1 MFQKVNFDTQEFR
14 FIPLLSSLPFLRIY
28 IYSPNERD
36 SISIQ
41 IFSIPSSHRRYIQAF
56 NLAKWLFDTAVS
68 IDSNRFRNLRQF
80 IRGFFAFS
88 TNFHSRSFSI
98 RENKISCLGRL
109 FIIILAAEWSCVRSN
124 YIKRKDGRA
133 DKAK

>member
-36 SISIQ
+36 GISIQ

-88 TNFHSRSFSI
+88 TNFPVPFQSARTRFRASVVY
-98 RENKISCLGRL
+98 LLL
-109 FIIILAAEWSCVRSN
+109 FWQRNGVAYDRII
-124 YIKRKDGRA
+124 
-133 DKAK
+133 